1 MKSEWRVTCNYIGGE
16 QFYGVYRLRDSKDV
30 DHSGNRETPDKQF
43 FDAIENLLGRKLNPQ
58 DGAEA
63 EKIAQLLNAAPKEQP
78 MNKPIPI
85 KEIRIMYAE
94 EVQQILIRND
104 WFALATNEEYA
115 QFLDYVRRL
124 EGTHVT
130 LEDLRQMAVDVMR
143 YSDPDTY
150 DQEMGIPGVM
160 FKLAQAVH
168 SIYTEM

>member
-1 MKSEWRVTCNYIGGE
+1 
-16 QFYGVYRLRDSKDV
+16 
-30 DHSGNRETPDKQF
+30 
-43 FDAIENLLGRKLNPQ
+43 
-58 DGAEA
+58 
-63 EKIAQLLNAAPKEQP
+63 
-78 MNKPIPI
+78 MNKPKPI
-85 KEIRIMYAE
+85 KEIRIMFAE

-104 WFALATNEEYA
+104 WFALATNKEYA
-115 QFLDYVRRL
+115 QFLDYVQRL
-124 EGTHVT
+124 EETHVT